1 MNKHKLKLISIALL
15 AVLAIVVMFQNTTSV
30 ETKIL
35 FVSVTMPRS
44 LLLLMTLAVGFV
56 LGILFSLM
64 ASRKKPDAS

>member
-15 AVLAIVVMFQNTTSV
+15 AVLAMVVMFQNTTSV